1 MVTPILTHTS
11 RRFKSVPRYFLG
23 KTFCGHR
30 LNGYEVI
37 PLFGEKMSLQVMQQ
51 DFRGW
56 SPNRPTPYLL
66 PRFVIS
72 VSKKLISSG
81 LWAENSEAYYN
92 KTPKVVSVGCVG
104 LWKHNGVLSRLMEQ
118 NKTKHLLA
126 LSRIE
131 PRVTKFDKVRMF

>member
-1 MVTPILTHTS
+1 MVTSILTHTS

-23 KTFCGHR
+23 KVAKFCGHR
-30 LNGYEVI
+30 LNGFEGI
-37 PLFGEKMSLQVMQQ
+37 PLFGEEGMKRVNKMSLQVMKQ

-104 LWKHNGVLSRLMEQ
+104 LWKHHGVLSELGKPERCVML
-118 NKTKHLLA
+118 
-126 LSRIE
+126 
-131 PRVTKFDKVRMF
+131 